1 MKFCALQYIL
11 CAPVGDPV
19 GGGAGG
25 STIPAAIANARL
37 DASRVEKAFVAPKTA
52 DDYVG
57 QLIRFL
63 LHLFD
68 KHEGLIPEPHLA
80 QMTMYNA
87 NDARTFQEKPTR
99 KDDEDPRKELR
110 GYIRRVIDNIQPA
123 REGAPHNSPFN
134 IDGNNAL
141 TYEVI
146 RDYMIT
152 KYNVVEVDKDAAVK
166 YLRAIGKSELVTPQM
181 QTGPRKVKLEV
192 YQSESTF
199 SAIRS
204 AVAYVYK
211 TARVAM
217 PDDMSRELP
226 IFIEGMKRTETAAK
240 RILGLKIQKG
250 KDPLSWEGYEYCAR
264 TLFLSGEMKDVY
276 FHTFLV
282 LDWNLMKRAENCVD
296 AKINNISFQDDSLV
310 FEFEKC
316 KTRQTGDPFGPWHVY
331 SNPEKPWLCPV
342 LALARYL
349 FCYPEVLRGDVPLFE
364 GTNQYARYSAGMLK
378 FYKEHQDDLRSMGI
392 DYKSLGS
399 HSARKG
405 VGTMVASGCTIGP
418 PIVPLCLRAGWKL
431 GGVKDKYLFLEG
443 AGDMY
448 CGRCA
453 VGLNPTTIEFGI
465 SCAYF
470 DYTELVPDERIR
482 MKIKVNDHLAHRIP
496 NFSEVD
502 ANALKLAQYCF
513 AALCKAHTYLSE
525 NLHANCPLRNA
536 AVFKDIPEDILQL
549 AVTKYPWN
557 ETADTPKFT
566 GLPPHI
572 VSLAKLESLER
583 TVANIPNTFM
593 GMMREEM
600 DNRQFFATEHNTH
613 EILNAVSSLTTKIVE
628 ELLEKTNLVR
638 QATMDAAAAGA
649 ADQNRA
655 NNDELIIP
663 DEDEDGLWCDQQL
676 TNAANADSASQSAQS
691 AEQLQLNRRRA
702 QERAAATVKKRKLKV
717 GYHHGKLNP
726 LTSTF
731 QFAPMTCLQL
741 IQNWFI
747 GDLNRN
753 IPPLY
758 SLDSKHVEFMVN
770 GKGGKRGNQVR
781 NKMVSFMRIVEK
793 EALLKHVWVEKQCDW
808 THHSV
813 IRMWDAISQDFT
825 TKYCQTKRKKEL
837 KWSTVYSNMS
847 AANAFNN
854 PRNKKNKNT

>member
-1 MKFCALQYIL
+1 
-11 CAPVGDPV
+11 
-19 GGGAGG
+19 
-25 STIPAAIANARL
+25 
-37 DASRVEKAFVAPKTA
+37 
-52 DDYVG
+52 
-57 QLIRFL
+57 
-63 LHLFD
+63 
-68 KHEGLIPEPHLA
+68 
-80 QMTMYNA
+80 
-87 NDARTFQEKPTR
+87 
-99 KDDEDPRKELR
+99 
-110 GYIRRVIDNIQPA
+110 
-123 REGAPHNSPFN
+123 
-134 IDGNNAL
+134 
-141 TYEVI
+141 
-146 RDYMIT
+146 
-152 KYNVVEVDKDAAVK
+152 
-166 YLRAIGKSELVTPQM
+166 
-181 QTGPRKVKLEV
+181 
-192 YQSESTF
+192 
-199 SAIRS
+199 
-204 AVAYVYK
+204 
-211 TARVAM
+211 
-217 PDDMSRELP
+217 
-226 IFIEGMKRTETAAK
+226 
-240 RILGLKIQKG
+240 
-250 KDPLSWEGYEYCAR
+250 
-264 TLFLSGEMKDVY
+264 
-276 FHTFLV
+276 
-282 LDWNLMKRAENCVD
+282 
-296 AKINNISFQDDSLV
+296 
-310 FEFEKC
+310 
-316 KTRQTGDPFGPWHVY
+316 
-331 SNPEKPWLCPV
+331 
-342 LALARYL
+342 
-349 FCYPEVLRGDVPLFE
+349 
-364 GTNQYARYSAGMLK
+364 MLK
-378 FYKEHQDDLRSMGI
+378 FYKEHQDDLKRMGI

-470 DYTELVPDERIR
+470 DYTELEPDERIR

-638 QATMDAAAAGA
+638 QATMDAAAAAAGA

-691 AEQLQLNRRRA
+691 AEQFLQLNRRRA
-702 QERAAATVKKRKLKV
+702 RERAAATVKKRKLKV

-731 QFAPMTCLQL
+731 QFAPMTSLQL

-847 AANAFNN
+847 TANAFNN